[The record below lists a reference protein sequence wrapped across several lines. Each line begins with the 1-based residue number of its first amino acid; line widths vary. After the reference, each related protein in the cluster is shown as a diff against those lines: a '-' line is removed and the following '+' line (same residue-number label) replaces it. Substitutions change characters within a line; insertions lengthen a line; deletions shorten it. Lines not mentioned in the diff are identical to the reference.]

1 MITFSIQF
9 SDDYIKSQGLEG
21 KYVIPICAVHAGM
34 GIGIEEV
41 EAAEAYENAS
51 SNDSIVIE
59 EENNDILC
67 GQRE

>member
-1 MITFSIQF
+1 
-9 SDDYIKSQGLEG
+9 
-21 KYVIPICAVHAGM
+21 M

-67 GQRE
+67 G